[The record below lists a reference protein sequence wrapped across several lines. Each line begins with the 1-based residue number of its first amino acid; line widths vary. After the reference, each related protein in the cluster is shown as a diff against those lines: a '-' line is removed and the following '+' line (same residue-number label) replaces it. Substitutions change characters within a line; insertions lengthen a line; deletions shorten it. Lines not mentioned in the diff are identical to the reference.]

1 MIFLEKEEIKA
12 LDLLVFTFK
21 KMSKNVVPELDV
33 CHKFAEEIR
42 REISFD
48 QRSKCIITHYVTCF
62 M

>member
-12 LDLLVFTFK
+12 LDLLVFSFK
-21 KMSKNVVPELDV
+21 KMSKIVVSELDV

-42 REISFD
+42 REISLD
-48 QRSKCIITHYVTCF
+48 HRSKCIITHYVTCF